1 MEKKAMMRT
10 EEYKQWIAQLKTR
23 IKSAQIKAAV
33 RVNTDLINLSWSIGQ
48 DLVEKK
54 AEDVFGGN
62 FYKQISRDLQAEFP
76 NVKGFSERNIYYM
89 RAMYVLFSPLKNELP
104 QVVAKTSDGELPQV
118 VAVNQ
123 VPQPVA
129 LDVRDM
135 VCRIPWG
142 HIRYIID
149 KHISPEESFFY
160 VRKTLE
166 NGWSRAM
173 LLNMMD
179 TGLYESQGKA
189 VSNFSLTLPKAE
201 SDYAQ
206 EITKDPYNFDFL
218 MLRENYQERE
228 LQHALEENVSRLL
241 LELGNGFAYVGR
253 QVKLTV
259 DGDEYYC
266 DMLFYHIP
274 SKRYVVVELK
284 TVKFEPEF
292 VSKVNF
298 YCNAVNHLIKGDD
311 DNDTIGLLICKEKN
325 DLVAKWT
332 VENAPMPIAISKY
345 VLNGLKMRNRALSNG
360 EMGNKKQ

>member
-1 MEKKAMMRT
+1 MDTK
-10 EEYKQWIAQLKTR
+10 EYIQWVAQLKAR
-23 IKSAQIKAAV
+23 IKNAQIKAAV
-33 RVNTDLINLSWSIGQ
+33 KVNTELINLYWSIGH
-48 DLVEKK
+48 DIVEKK
-54 AEDVFGGN
+54 AEDMIGGN
-62 FYKQISRDLQAEFP
+62 FYRRISKDLQEEFP
-76 NVKGFSERNIYYM
+76 DMKGFSERNIHYM
-89 RAMYVLFSPLKNELP
+89 RSMYLLFSPLQNELP
-104 QVVAKTSDGELPQV
+104 QVVAVGEVPQA
-118 VAVNQ
+118 VAV
-123 VPQPVA
+123 PV
-129 LDVRDM
+129 REI
-135 VCRIPWG
+135 VCQIPWG

-149 KHISPEESFFY
+149 KHVSSEESFFY

-166 NGWSRAM
+166 NGWSRAV

-179 TGLYESQGKA
+179 TRLYESQGKA
-189 VSNFSLTLPKAE
+189 VSNFALTMPKPE
-201 SDYAQ
+201 SEYAQ

-218 MLRENYQERE
+218 MLNEDYRERE
-228 LQHALEENVSRLL
+228 LQRALEENVSQLL

-311 DNDTIGLLICKEKN
+311 DKETIGLLICKEKN

-332 VENAPMPIAISKY
+332 VENVPMPIAISKY
-345 VLNGLKMRNRALSNG
+345 VLENLKVGTRRMI
-360 EMGNKKQ
+360 GNDQNE

>member
-1 MEKKAMMRT
+1 MMKT
-10 EEYKQWIAQLKTR
+10 EEYKQWIAELKDR
-23 IKSAQIKAAV
+23 VRSAQVKAAV
-33 RVNTDLINLSWSIGQ
+33 KVNSELINLYWSIGQ
-48 DLVEKK
+48 DIVEKK

-89 RAMYVLFSPLKNELP
+89 RAMYILFSPLNNELP
-104 QVVAKTSDGELPQV
+104 QVVAVDK
-118 VAVNQ
+118 

-129 LDVRDM
+129 FDIRDF
-135 VCRIPWG
+135 VCQIPWG

-149 KHISPEESFFY
+149 KHVSPEESFFY

-179 TGLYESQGKA
+179 TGLFESQGKA
-189 VSNFSLTLPKAE
+189 VSNFSLTLPRPE

-218 MLRENYQERE
+218 MLNENYQERE

-332 VENAPMPIAISKY
+332 VENVPMPIAISKY
-345 VLNGLKMRNRALSNG
+345 VLRGLKMRNKTLTDG
-360 EMGNKKQ
+360 EKNDKEQ